1 MSEGIKK
8 MSEEEI
14 NKKIKEL
21 EDRIKQLE
29 SDVKNL
35 QGAVA
40 MLSLISY
47 LFFFNMLKT
56 MGKEEEK
63 RESN

>member
-1 MSEGIKK
+1 

-35 QGAVA
+35 QGSVSL
-40 MLSLISY
+40 LSFASY
-47 LFFFNMLKT
+47 LFFSNMLKT

-63 RESN
+63 A

>member
-8 MSEEEI
+8 MSEKEI

-35 QGAVA
+35 QDFVA
-40 MLSLISY
+40 ILSS
-47 LFFFNMLKT
+47 LFFFHSLKHVR
-56 MGKEEEK
+56 EEEK
-63 RESN
+63 HE